1 MSEKL
6 SFLRNI
12 GIMAH
17 IDAGKTTT
25 TERILYYTG
34 LNHKIGETHD
44 GAATTDYMPQE
55 KERGITITSAAVTTH
70 WTYPNNLNSERNGG
84 QKKQQYTINIID
96 TPGHVDFTI
105 EVERSLRVLDG
116 AVTLLD
122 AVAGVEPQ
130 TETVWRQADKYG
142 VPRLVFVN
150 KMDRAG
156 ANFFN
161 CVKEIKEKLGVNPVP
176 LQIPIGVEDKFRGVV
191 DLIRNKAIVWN
202 EEDMGMTYSE
212 IPIPDDLR
220 DAAIEWRKNLLETV
234 ACEDLTLM
242 DKVLEN
248 PDSISE
254 DEINAV
260 LRKAVI
266 ESKVIPVMCGSAFKN
281 KGVQAVLDAVCA
293 YLPSPLDLPPVKA
306 VNTDDGIEIT
316 RNPKREENFTALVF
330 KIMSDPFGKLT
341 FLRVY
346 SGELK
351 AGECVQN
358 NRTGKKE
365 RIARLMQMYAD
376 KRNPIDSVEA
386 GDICAAVGLK
396 DVRTGDTLTLEGDNV
411 ALEQMTFP
419 EPVIGISIEAKTQ
432 ADSDKLQTAIPR
444 LLEEDPSLQIVVDQ
458 ETGQT
463 ILRGMGELHLDIILD
478 RLKREFKIDVN
489 QGAPQVAYK
498 EIFTTTITHRELYKK
513 QTGGRGKY
521 ADIAFTIG
529 PCDNGET
536 GLQFVN
542 EVKGGNI
549 PKEYMPAI
557 KKGFEDSMSSGPLAG
572 YPVDSMKITVTD
584 GSYHSVDSDSMS
596 FELCARVAFRE
607 AAPKARPVLMEPIM
621 SVEIVS
627 PADYTGNVS
636 GDVNKRR
643 GIVKNMEVRGNSQVI
658 KAEVPLAEMFGYITA
673 LRELT
678 SGRANATVSLL
689 KYDIVPMEIQKTI
702 IAERG
707 KNISQGED

>member
-1 MSEKL
+1 MFKDL

-70 WTYPNNLNSERNGG
+70 WTYPNNLQPDNDRG
-84 QKKQQYTINIID
+84 QKQHQYTINIID

-130 TETVWRQADKYG
+130 TETVWRQADKYK

-161 CVKEIKEKLGVNPVP
+161 CVQDIKEKLGVNPVP
-176 LQIPIGVEDKFRGVV
+176 LQIPIGVEDNFKGVV
-191 DLIRNKAIVWN
+191 DLIKNRAIVWN
-202 EEDMGMTYSE
+202 EDDMGMTYKE
-212 IPIPDDLR
+212 IPIPDDL
-220 DAAIEWRKNLLETV
+220 IEQAEMWRKNLLENI
-234 ACEDLTLM
+234 ALEDMALM
-242 DKVLEN
+242 DKIFEN
-248 PDSISE
+248 PDSVVSE
-254 DEINAV
+254 NEINAV

-266 ESKVIPVMCGSAFKN
+266 ESKIIPVMCGSAFKN

-306 VNTDDGIEIT
+306 VNTDNNIEIT
-316 RNPKREENFTALVF
+316 RNPKKEEKFTALVF
-330 KIMSDPFGKLT
+330 KIMSDPFVGKLT

-346 SGELK
+346 SGELSE
-351 AGECVQN
+351 GVYVQN

-365 RIARLMQMYAD
+365 RIARLMQMYAN
-376 KRNPIDSVEA
+376 KRNPIDAIEA

-396 DVRTGDTLTLEGDNV
+396 DVRTGDTLTLEGDNI
-411 ALEQMTFP
+411 ALEQMSFP
-419 EPVIGISIEAKTQ
+419 EPVIGVSIEAKTQ

-444 LLEEDPSLQIVVDQ
+444 LLEEDPSLQIVVDK

-498 EIFTTTITHRELYKK
+498 ELFTATINHRELYKK

-521 ADIAFTIG
+521 ADIAFKIG
-529 PCDNGET
+529 PCDEGMT

-557 KKGFEDSMSSGPLAG
+557 EKGFKDSMSNGPLAG
-572 YPVDSMKITVTD
+572 YPIDSMKIVVED
-584 GSYHSVDSDSMS
+584 GSYHPVDSDAMS
-596 FELCARVAFRE
+596 FDLCARVAFRE

-621 SVEIVS
+621 SVEVVT
-627 PADYTGNVS
+627 PAVYTGSVS
-636 GDVNKRR
+636 SDINKRR
-643 GIVKNMEVRGNSQVI
+643 GIVKNMEMRANNQVI

-678 SGRANATVSLL
+678 SGRASATVSFL
-689 KYDIVPMEIQKTI
+689 KYDKVPQYLHDQI
-702 IAERG
+702 ISKR
-707 KNISQGED
+707 K

>member
-34 LNHKIGETHD
+34 LSHKIGETHD

-70 WTYPNNLNSERNGG
+70 WTYPNNLNSEMNGG
-84 QKKQQYTINIID
+84 HKKQQYTINIID

-116 AVTLLD
+116 AVALLD

-130 TETVWRQADKYG
+130 TETVWKQADKYG

-161 CVKEIKEKLGVNPVP
+161 CVEDVKDKLGVNAVP

-202 EEDMGMTYSE
+202 EDDMGMTYNE

-220 DAAIEWRKNLLETV
+220 DAADEWRMKLLEAV
-234 ACEDLTLM
+234 ACEELTLM
-242 DKVLEN
+242 DKVFEDPN
-248 PDSISE
+248 SISE
-254 DEINAV
+254 NEINAV

-266 ESKVIPVMCGSAFKN
+266 ESKIIPVMCGSAFKN

-306 VNTDDGIEIT
+306 VNTNDDTEIM
-316 RNPKREENFTALVF
+316 RKPDNKEPFTALVF
-330 KIMSDPFGKLT
+330 KIMSDPFVGKLT

-346 SGELK
+346 SGELTE
-351 AGECVQN
+351 GVYVQN

-376 KRNPIDSVEA
+376 KRNPIASVEA

-432 ADSDKLQTAIPR
+432 ADSDKMQTAIPR

-498 EIFTTTITHRELYKK
+498 EIFTTSITHRELYKK

-584 GSYHSVDSDSMS
+584 GSYHPVDSDSMS
-596 FELCARVAFRE
+596 FELCARVAFRT
-607 AAPKARPVLMEPIM
+607 ASPKARPVLMEPIM

-627 PADYTGNVS
+627 PAVYTGNVS
-636 GDVNKRR
+636 ADVSKRR

-678 SGRANATVSLL
+678 SGRASATVSFLR
-689 KYDIVPMEIQKTI
+689 YDVVPQYIQEVIVNK
-702 IAERG
+702 R
-707 KNISQGED
+707 K

>member
-1 MSEKL
+1 MFKDL

-70 WTYPNNLNSERNGG
+70 WTYPNNLKPDNDRG
-84 QKKQQYTINIID
+84 QKQHQYTINIID

-161 CVKEIKEKLGVNPVP
+161 CVEDVKDKLGVNAVP
-176 LQIPIGVEDKFRGVV
+176 LQIPIGVEDKFKGVV
-191 DLIRNKAIVWN
+191 DLIRNMAIVWN
-202 EEDMGMTYSE
+202 EDDMGMTYNE
-212 IPIPDDLR
+212 IPIPDDL
-220 DAAIEWRKNLLETV
+220 IEQAKIWRMNLLDNI
-234 ACEDLTLM
+234 AMEDMALM

-254 DEINAV
+254 NEINAV

-266 ESKVIPVMCGSAFKN
+266 ESKIIPVMCGSAFKN

-306 VNTDDGIEIT
+306 VNTDSNIEIM
-316 RNPKREENFTALVF
+316 RNPKREEKFTALVF
-330 KIMSDPFGKLT
+330 KITSDPFVGKLT

-346 SGELK
+346 SGAINE
-351 AGECVQN
+351 GVYVQN

-419 EPVIGISIEAKTQ
+419 EPVIGVSIEPKTQ
-432 ADSDKLQTAIPR
+432 ADSDKMQIAIPR

-521 ADIAFTIG
+521 ADIVFTIG
-529 PCDNGET
+529 PCDEGMT

-549 PKEYMPAI
+549 PKEYIPAI
-557 KKGFEDSMSSGPLAG
+557 EKGFKDSMSSGPLAG
-572 YPVDSMKITVTD
+572 YPIDSMKIVVED
-584 GSYHSVDSDSMS
+584 GSYHPVDSDSMS
-596 FELCARVAFRE
+596 FELCAHVAFKQ

-627 PADYTGNVS
+627 PAVYTGNVS
-636 GDVNKRR
+636 GDVSKRR

-658 KAEVPLAEMFGYITA
+658 KAEVPLSEMFGYITA

-678 SGRANATVSLL
+678 SGRANATVSFLR
-689 KYDIVPMEIQKTI
+689 YDVVAQNIQEMI
-702 IAERG
+702 IATR
-707 KNISQGED
+707 K

>member
-34 LNHKIGETHD
+34 LSHKIGETHD

-70 WTYPNNLNSERNGG
+70 WTYPNNLGPDNDRG
-84 QKKQQYTINIID
+84 QKQQYTINIID

-116 AVTLLD
+116 AVALLD

-130 TETVWRQADKYG
+130 TETVWKQADKYG

-161 CVKEIKEKLGVNPVP
+161 CVQDVKDKLGVNAVP

-202 EEDMGMTYSE
+202 EDDMGMTYNE
-212 IPIPDDLR
+212 IPIPDDLG
-220 DAAIEWRKNLLETV
+220 DTAKEWRMKLLEAV
-234 ACEDLTLM
+234 ADEDITLM
-242 DKVLEN
+242 DKFFED

-254 DEINAV
+254 NEINAV
-260 LRKAVI
+260 LRHAVI
-266 ESKVIPVMCGSAFKN
+266 ESKIIPVMCGSAFKN

-306 VNTDDGIEIT
+306 INTSSG
-316 RNPKREENFTALVF
+316 EEVLRSPDNAAPFTALVF
-330 KIMSDPFGKLT
+330 KIMSDPFVGKLT

-346 SGELK
+346 SGEL
-351 AGECVQN
+351 GEGAYVQN

-365 RIARLMQMYAD
+365 RISRLMQMYAD
-376 KRNPIDSVEA
+376 KRNHITNIEA

-396 DVRTGDTLTLEGDNV
+396 DVRTGDTITLDGDNV
-411 ALEQMTFP
+411 ALEQMSFP

-498 EIFTTTITHRELYKK
+498 ELFTDTVSHRELYKK

-521 ADIAFTIG
+521 ADIDFKIG
-529 PCDNGET
+529 PCDEGIT

-557 KKGFEDSMSSGPLAG
+557 EKGFKDSMSSGPLAG
-572 YPVDSMKITVTD
+572 YPIDSMKITVTD
-584 GSYHSVDSDSMS
+584 GSYHPVDSDSMS
-596 FELCARVAFRE
+596 FELCARVAFRT
-607 AAPKARPVLMEPIM
+607 AAAKARPVLMEPIM

-627 PADYTGNVS
+627 PAVYTGNVS
-636 GDVNKRR
+636 ADVSKRR
-643 GIVKNMEVRGNSQVI
+643 GIVKNMEVRGNNQVI

-678 SGRANATVSLL
+678 SGRASATVSFLR
-689 KYDIVPMEIQKTI
+689 YDVVPQYIQDTI
-702 IAERG
+702 IATR
-707 KNISQGED
+707 K